1 MTKKATLKEALQ
13 RRRQEF
19 FCGRDQELER
29 LDGYLSVPP
38 PRVLY
43 LYGPGGVGKTLL
55 LQHWLHS
62 HNVKQPRLY
71 WLNAKTVACEAGAIR
86 KAFDHL
92 SLAPAARNLVVLDDF
107 QHWAPLETW
116 LRNDILSGLPEK
128 THLVIASREQP
139 SLDWVRDSGWEG
151 ITDFLCLEPLEESA
165 CLALLKRLQIPDGQ
179 HRKLLK
185 LGAGNPLGLTLAAS
199 LARAEKDPDDLAWL
213 RSFVSDLTAVLE
225 PPPLNSTRWEALE
238 CCTLAGFLDEP
249 ILRAA
254 GHNESAAESVAWLR
268 RQGFAAV
275 TEDGLALRAFV
286 RNLVVLRSY
295 FEDPRRMLG
304 IAEHCVRE
312 QLSRAATCDAG
323 QWLGAFARTV
333 QAHDTIRLTQDPVR
347 MLLGDASRP
356 WRLRPCDRKTAAP
369 LLDAER
375 LQGHLKTWVDKRAP
389 ALFSLD
395 DGDKTHLAV
404 AVGDPAEI
412 SAPGRRKLLAG
423 FGIRLE
429 EEPSE
434 LVAAL
439 PPARKLREP
448 RLARKRL
455 VLAALARHLCKGKPD
470 TTLLL
475 LPAELG
481 FDAAPHIPGLQV
493 RDARQPSSNDWQA
506 ILIGV
511 EAQAPEHAL
520 ALLNALQGNP
530 LKSPGTAAA
539 GKKQLERPVFKRA
552 VLDALRHF
560 TDARHLGDNPIMG
573 SALLSNTQSDAP
585 EPGDDVFELREFVKD
600 TIRRIGE
607 APNNQKFQQVLE
619 AVYLSPRR
627 QKTAAAELN
636 MAYSSFRRHL
646 YNAREMLAE
655 ELWQM
660 ELKARNGN
668 GNLNP

>member
-1 MTKKATLKEALQ
+1 VNKKATLKEALQ

-29 LDGYLSVPP
+29 LDGYLAVPP

-71 WLNAKTVACEAGAIR
+71 WLNAKSVACEAGAIR

-116 LRNDILSGLPEK
+116 LRNDILSALPEK

-151 ITDFLCLEPLEESA
+151 ITDFLCLEPLDEAA
-165 CLALLKRLQIPDGQ
+165 CLALLQRLQVSGDQ
-179 HRKLLK
+179 HRKLLR

-199 LARAEKDPDDLAWL
+199 LIRAQKNPEDIAWL
-213 RSFVSDLTAVLE
+213 RSFVSDLTAVLD
-225 PPPLNSTRWEALE
+225 PPPLDSTRWEALE

-249 ILRAA
+249 ILRAV

-268 RQGFAAV
+268 RQGFATI
-275 TEDGLALRAFV
+275 TEDGLTLRSFV
-286 RNLVVLRSY
+286 RNVVVLRSY
-295 FEDPRRMLG
+295 FENPRRMLG
-304 IAEHCVRE
+304 IAEHCARE
-312 QLSRAATCDAG
+312 QLIRAASCDAE
-323 QWLGAFARTV
+323 QWLEVFARIT
-333 QAHDTIRLTQDPVR
+333 QACDTLRLTQDPIR
-347 MLLGDASRP
+347 MLLGGTSPP
-356 WRLRPCDRKTAAP
+356 WRLQPCNRQAAEP

-375 LQGHLKTWVDKRAP
+375 LQGHLQTWVDKRAP

-395 DGDKTHLAV
+395 DGDKSQFAV
-404 AVGDPAEI
+404 AAGDPAAI
-412 SAPGRRKLLAG
+412 SAPGLRKVLAA

-448 RLARKRL
+448 GIARNWL
-455 VLAALARHLCKGKPD
+455 VLAALARHLCKTEPG

-475 LPAELG
+475 MPVELG
-481 FDAAPHIPGLQV
+481 FDAAPRIPYLQV
-493 RDARQPSSNDWQA
+493 RDARQPASNDWQA
-506 ILIGV
+506 ILIGT
-511 EAQAPEHAL
+511 EAQTPEHAL
-520 ALLNALQGNP
+520 ALMNALQGNP
-530 LKSPGTAAA
+530 LKSAGTAAA

-560 TDARHLGDNPIMG
+560 TDARHLGNNPVMG
-573 SALLSNTQSDAP
+573 STLLTNTQPDVP
-585 EPGDDVFELREFVKD
+585 EPGDDVFELREFIKD

-668 GNLNP
+668 GR